1 MLETLLSEE
10 GKKFIRKEIFEI
22 HKELITEILESQL
35 MVKRYYKKSE
45 LAKLF
50 KCHPSLIDTWEE
62 AGLRYI
68 PRGETGKDYDILEVY
83 DTLESLKVS
92 RY

>member
-1 MLETLLSEE
+1 MLSD
-10 GKKFIRKEIFEI
+10 II
-22 HKELITEILESQL
+22 
-35 MVKRYYKKSE
+35 KKSE

-83 DTLESLKVS
+83 DTLENLKVS